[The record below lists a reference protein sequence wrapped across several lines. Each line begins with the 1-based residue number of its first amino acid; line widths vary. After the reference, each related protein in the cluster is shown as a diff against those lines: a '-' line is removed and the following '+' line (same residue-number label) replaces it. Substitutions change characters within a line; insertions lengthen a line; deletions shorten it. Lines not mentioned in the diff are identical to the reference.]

1 MKKHIH
7 TLIQKVTHTVHPKL
21 SQSKQF
27 VVLFWTCVTIA
38 CLIAGLYLLL
48 PQSTVG
54 STAVSTTQQTSTF
67 TQLVSSSTLTH
78 CAVLYQSKVYLANI
92 TTGAMHPSL
101 AQAICGLPL
110 DLQEVEESIGEQ
122 YLNMTLL
129 KSSWKLIG
137 DLHMTKNTQ
146 VALETTKGTITLEL
160 FSQTMPLTAGNFER
174 LVRKGFYDGV
184 IFHRVI
190 PQFMIQGGDPTGTGM
205 GGPGYTIK
213 DEFSKPNKNVRG
225 TLSMANAGPNTG
237 GSQFF
242 INTVNNSFLDTKH
255 PVFAKVISGM
265 DVVDAISEVE
275 RNRADK
281 PLVNVTITKAT
292 VIE

>member
-1 MKKHIH
+1 MKKHIKHVAH
-7 TLIQKVTHTVHPKL
+7 TLT
-21 SQSKQF
+21 QSKQLAYILATIVVIASLIGIWMF
-27 VVLFWTCVTIA
+27 VQHASSSVNQRTD
-38 CLIAGLYLLL
+38 
-48 PQSTVG
+48 
-54 STAVSTTQQTSTF
+54 TF
-67 TQLVSSSTLTH
+67 TTLVSSYDSRSCAILYNGSVYTLDAT
-78 CAVLYQSKVYLANI
+78 A
-92 TTGAMHPSL
+92 GAIHPTL

-110 DLQEVEESIGEQ
+110 DLLELGTAIDEQ
-122 YLNMTLL
+122 YLNMSLVKSHWTLV
-129 KSSWKLIG
+129 G
-137 DLHMTKNTQ
+137 ELHMTKNTQ
-146 VALETTKGTITLEL
+146 VQLETTKGTILIEL

-213 DEFSKPNKNVRG
+213 DEFSRPNKNVRG

-255 PVFAKVISGM
+255 PVFGKVISGM
-265 DVVDAISEVE
+265 EIVDAISDVP
-275 RNRADK
+275 RSRSDK
-281 PLVNVTITKAT
+281 PLENMTILKAT
-292 VIE
+292 IVE